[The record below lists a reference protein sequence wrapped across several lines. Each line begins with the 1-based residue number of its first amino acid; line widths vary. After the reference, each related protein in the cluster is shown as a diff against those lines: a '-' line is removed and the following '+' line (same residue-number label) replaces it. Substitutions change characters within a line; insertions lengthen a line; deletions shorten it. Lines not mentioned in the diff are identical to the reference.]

1 MPLFSIITVCFNAA
15 DLISETMK
23 SVYKQT
29 YDDYEY
35 IIIDGLSTDNTIQVV
50 NDIKDFFDTKG
61 ITIVISEKDHGIY
74 DAMNK
79 GAKIATG
86 RYCCF
91 MNAGDTFASPDVLAQ
106 LGKQI
111 EDHNYTFVYGDVY
124 SVSKTF
130 KKHVK
135 AQSMDVITN
144 TLSMPY
150 CHQALFASRD
160 FIMEHPFEFKYKN
173 AADYNQC
180 VQLFK
185 TNVEYLQV
193 DVVIAN
199 YQIGGKSETGALN
212 YFKEK
217 CEIRRLNNFLK
228 PSKFENDIVL
238 LKMRIRI
245 LIKRILPSSMTEKI
259 RKVRA

>member
-1 MPLFSIITVCFNAA
+1 
-15 DLISETMK
+15 
-23 SVYKQT
+23 
-29 YDDYEY
+29 
-35 IIIDGLSTDNTIQVV
+35 
-50 NDIKDFFDTKG
+50 
-61 ITIVISEKDHGIY
+61 
-74 DAMNK
+74 
-79 GAKIATG
+79 
-86 RYCCF
+86 
-91 MNAGDTFASPDVLAQ
+91 
-106 LGKQI
+106 
-111 EDHNYTFVYGDVY
+111 
-124 SVSKTF
+124 
-130 KKHVK
+130 
-135 AQSMDVITN
+135 
-144 TLSMPY
+144 
-150 CHQALFASRD
+150 
-160 FIMEHPFEFKYKN
+160 MEHPFELKYKN

>member
-86 RYCCF
+86 RYC
-91 MNAGDTFASPDVLAQ
+91 
-106 LGKQI
+106 
-111 EDHNYTFVYGDVY
+111 
-124 SVSKTF
+124 
-130 KKHVK
+130 
-135 AQSMDVITN
+135 
-144 TLSMPY
+144 
-150 CHQALFASRD
+150 
-160 FIMEHPFEFKYKN
+160 
-173 AADYNQC
+173 
-180 VQLFK
+180 
-185 TNVEYLQV
+185 
-193 DVVIAN
+193 
-199 YQIGGKSETGALN
+199 
-212 YFKEK
+212 
-217 CEIRRLNNFLK
+217 
-228 PSKFENDIVL
+228 
-238 LKMRIRI
+238 
-245 LIKRILPSSMTEKI
+245 
-259 RKVRA
+259 

>member
-1 MPLFSIITVCFNAA
+1 
-15 DLISETMK
+15 MK

-150 CHQALFASRD
+150 CHQALLLQGTLLWNILLNLNTKTPPITINVFSCLRQMWNIFKWMLLSQIIRLAGSQKQVRSTISR
-160 FIMEHPFEFKYKN
+160 KN
-173 AADYNQC
+173 VRSGD
-180 VQLFK
+180 
-185 TNVEYLQV
+185 
-193 DVVIAN
+193 
-199 YQIGGKSETGALN
+199 
-212 YFKEK
+212 
-217 CEIRRLNNFLK
+217 
-228 PSKFENDIVL
+228 
-238 LKMRIRI
+238 
-245 LIKRILPSSMTEKI
+245 LITF
-259 RKVRA
+259 